1 MLLRD
6 RLLAR
11 MSAMGDVPDYC
22 RLASEVLGIRNAPP
36 ALARRLVSQA
46 LVVEDR
52 REVWQQTGERICA
65 AAPTTPGVYI
75 LRDDSGAPAER
86 RRRSRDGGP
95 AAGDGDGRVLYV
107 GKAINLRRRLRTHF
121 APRRWRGLKAPLARA
136 AHAEWI
142 EVGSELEALLREAVL
157 IRDLAP
163 VVNVQVELPDL
174 AAREIPARLVTDVV
188 VVLPSIEADSVELVA
203 ASPDGAWMLQ
213 RTRRNGDD
221 LAVHARR
228 LARFFGTSA
237 HEGGDASPL
246 APIVYSWL
254 ARRGAGASRLVVRDL
269 PARERGARS
278 DRVSPSVGALQAK
291 LRTLFD
297 DDRLFTERLVVR

>member
-6 RLLAR
+6 RLQAR
-11 MSAMGDVPDYC
+11 MSEMGDAPDYC

-65 AAPTTPGVYI
+65 AAPTTAGVYI
-75 LRDDSGAPAER
+75 LRDDTS
-86 RRRSRDGGP
+86 GP
-95 AAGDGDGRVLYV
+95 AVPDRPGGRVGPARPDGDGRVLYV

-121 APRRWRGLKAPLARA
+121 AARRWRGLKAPLARA
-136 AHAEWI
+136 AQAEWI

-157 IRDLAP
+157 IRELAP
-163 VVNVQVELPDL
+163 VVNVQIELPDL
-174 AAREIPARLVTDVV
+174 AAREIPTRLVTDVV
-188 VVLPSIEADSVELVA
+188 VLLPSIEADSVELVA

-213 RTRRNGDD
+213 RTRRGGED

-237 HEGGDASPL
+237 HDGGHSAPL

-254 ARRGAGASRLVVRDL
+254 ARRGANASRIVVRDL
-269 PARERGARS
+269 PSGPHRRS
-278 DRVSPSVGALQAK
+278 DRVGPSVSALQAK
-291 LRTLFD
+291 LRTLFA